1 MTDIETG
8 SAPGHNPE
16 KPGGV
21 ANKTFRALR
30 NRNFRLYFTGQ
41 VISNT
46 GNFLTNV
53 ALVLLVLKITGSGLV
68 IGLLAACEYGPMVF
82 LSAWAGAIA
91 DRSDK
96 RHLLFVTQ
104 SLEMCQSAGLAIM
117 AFSPHPS
124 VPGLFALATAGGIL
138 LAFDNP
144 LRRSFVT
151 ELVQVEDIPNAVV
164 LNSVMINIS
173 RIVGPALAGLLIVT
187 VGFGWCFS
195 IDAAT
200 YLAVLFCLYLMR
212 PAELRRQTYRPK
224 SKNEVREG
232 LLYVASM
239 PSLWISFVMAA
250 GIYLFAY
257 NFSTTLPLFV
267 TDALHSPGELFTVL
281 YSTFSLGSVVSGL
294 IVAHRGLVQLRYV
307 ILGALAMGIM
317 MLVLSSTPGAWTA
330 VPAAFLMGMAS
341 IVYVTSTTAI
351 VQVEAKHEMHGRLLA
366 LQTILTGGGAV
377 LGAPILGW
385 TADTFGGRA
394 PLIVGGMVCLLSAGF
409 GYFANRR
416 YNQGKLTS

>member
-1 MTDIETG
+1 LTDIETG

-151 ELVQVEDIPNAVV
+151 
-164 LNSVMINIS
+164 
-173 RIVGPALAGLLIVT
+173 
-187 VGFGWCFS
+187 
-195 IDAAT
+195 
-200 YLAVLFCLYLMR
+200 
-212 PAELRRQTYRPK
+212 
-224 SKNEVREG
+224 
-232 LLYVASM
+232 
-239 PSLWISFVMAA
+239 
-250 GIYLFAY
+250 
-257 NFSTTLPLFV
+257 
-267 TDALHSPGELFTVL
+267 
-281 YSTFSLGSVVSGL
+281 
-294 IVAHRGLVQLRYV
+294 
-307 ILGALAMGIM
+307 
-317 MLVLSSTPGAWTA
+317 
-330 VPAAFLMGMAS
+330 
-341 IVYVTSTTAI
+341 
-351 VQVEAKHEMHGRLLA
+351 
-366 LQTILTGGGAV
+366 
-377 LGAPILGW
+377 
-385 TADTFGGRA
+385 
-394 PLIVGGMVCLLSAGF
+394 
-409 GYFANRR
+409 
-416 YNQGKLTS
+416 

>member
-1 MTDIETG
+1 
-8 SAPGHNPE
+8 
-16 KPGGV
+16 
-21 ANKTFRALR
+21 
-30 NRNFRLYFTGQ
+30 
-41 VISNT
+41 
-46 GNFLTNV
+46 
-53 ALVLLVLKITGSGLV
+53 V

-200 YLAVLFCLYLMR
+200 YLAVLWL
-212 PAELRRQTYRPK
+212 PA
-224 SKNEVREG
+224 
-232 LLYVASM
+232 
-239 PSLWISFVMAA
+239 
-250 GIYLFAY
+250 
-257 NFSTTLPLFV
+257 
-267 TDALHSPGELFTVL
+267 
-281 YSTFSLGSVVSGL
+281 STFSRTTS
-294 IVAHRGLVQLRYV
+294 APPCRY
-307 ILGALAMGIM
+307 
-317 MLVLSSTPGAWTA
+317 S
-330 VPAAFLMGMAS
+330 
-341 IVYVTSTTAI
+341 
-351 VQVEAKHEMHGRLLA
+351 
-366 LQTILTGGGAV
+366 
-377 LGAPILGW
+377 
-385 TADTFGGRA
+385 
-394 PLIVGGMVCLLSAGF
+394 
-409 GYFANRR
+409 
-416 YNQGKLTS
+416 